1 LKRVARIN
9 QGTENGEVNDPV
21 FFLPFVDRQ
30 PSFFLYS
37 TPKVNCYQFQ
47 LEPSKPDGLHTER
60 EKQVVPNFQSVFMK
74 AIIPSEVATELRVR
88 LAQVDAGL
96 QIVLMASSDEV
107 LPEMNDAEIFLYH
120 YSLRPDI
127 IPRVIRAVPALRWI
141 HSVSAGVDHLL
152 CRELVESSIVFTN
165 SAGAHAP
172 SIAESVMGM
181 LLFVVKHLGEHWD
194 AQKVHRWQRT
204 QKNELCGKTMGIIGL
219 GHVGLEL
226 ARRAK
231 AFGMRVVATK
241 QHPNSVPG
249 VDRVWGPEGLSHLLG
264 EADYVVMCAAL
275 TEETRGMIG
284 EAELRQMKATAY
296 FVNTARG
303 ALVLEEPL
311 LRALRKRRI
320 AGACLDVFIQEPLPP
335 ENPFWDLPN
344 VFITPHNSAGT
355 PQVMGRALDIFV
367 ENLRRYREGE
377 KLMNVVDKKGGY

>member
-1 LKRVARIN
+1 
-9 QGTENGEVNDPV
+9 
-21 FFLPFVDRQ
+21 
-30 PSFFLYS
+30 
-37 TPKVNCYQFQ
+37 
-47 LEPSKPDGLHTER
+47 
-60 EKQVVPNFQSVFMK
+60 
-74 AIIPSEVATELRVR
+74 
-88 LAQVDAGL
+88 
-96 QIVLMASSDEV
+96 
-107 LPEMNDAEIFLYH
+107 
-120 YSLRPDI
+120 
-127 IPRVIRAVPALRWI
+127 
-141 HSVSAGVDHLL
+141 
-152 CRELVESSIVFTN
+152 
-165 SAGAHAP
+165 
-172 SIAESVMGM
+172 
-181 LLFVVKHLGEHWD
+181 
-194 AQKVHRWQRT
+194 
-204 QKNELCGKTMGIIGL
+204 MGIIGL